1 MYPWRFRHGDADPLE
16 VDVAKCDEAVAANGG
31 GQATMA
37 VSVVVPVLDD
47 ADALRSLLGALRDA
61 PFEVIVVDGGS
72 ADASV
77 AVAEQLGATVV
88 SGGASRGLQLDLGF
102 RAARGE
108 WIWMLH
114 ADAAPS
120 AANMEEIRGLSAPGW
135 GRFDI
140 RLGADRGLRMVAA
153 LMNWRSAWSG
163 ICTGD
168 QGIFVHRHLLWAI
181 GGVPPQPLMEDIE
194 LSKRLR
200 RLARPLRLN
209 TVLDA
214 SPRRWRRRGLWRTI
228 FAMWRLRLRYAL
240 GAAPQALYARYY
252 GDSR

>member
-1 MYPWRFRHGDADPLE
+1 M
-16 VDVAKCDEAVAANGG
+16 AKCGKAAAVGG
-31 GQATMA
+31 SGQAPVV
-37 VSVVVPVLDD
+37 VSLVVPVLDD
-47 ADALRSLLGALRDA
+47 ADALRSLLGALGDA
-61 PFEVIVVDGGS
+61 FFEVIVVDGGS

-88 SGGASRGLQLDLGF
+88 SGSANRGLQLDLGV
-102 RAARGE
+102 RAAKGE

-140 RLGADRGLRMVAA
+140 RLGADWGLRMVAA

-181 GGVPPQPLMEDIE
+181 GGVPRQPLMEDIE

-200 RLARPLRLN
+200 RLARPLRMN

-214 SPRRWRRRGLWRTI
+214 SPRRWRRRGLVRTI
-228 FAMWRLRLRYAL
+228 LGMWRLRLHYAL
-240 GAAPQALYARYY
+240 GGAPQALYARYY
-252 GDSR
+252 GDSG